1 MSKIR
6 IQIKNR
12 FTGSILFEYE
22 SENNTIKKTI
32 LEGVKSRADLR
43 GAVLAGADLRGAV
56 LAGAILRGADLR
68 GADLTDADLTDADLT
83 DADLRGADLAGADL
97 RGAVLT
103 GADLTGA
110 DLRGAVLAGAV
121 LTGAVLTPIKDDLF
135 AVLSYQPHEVPALIK
150 ALAEGRVKGST
161 YTGTCACLVGTL
173 ANEAHCNYER
183 LVSGLKPN
191 ASRPIERFF
200 LAINEGDTPETSQFS
215 ALAHEWATVWYNRM
229 TATFSPK
236 PIKRKTK

>member
-83 DADLRGADLAGADL
+83 DADLRGADLAGA
-97 RGAVLT
+97 VLT
-103 GADLTGA
+103 
-110 DLRGAVLAGAV
+110 GAV

-150 ALAEGRVKGST
+150 ALVEGRVKGST

-215 ALAHEWATVWYNRM
+215 ALAHEWATEWYNRM

>member
-22 SENNTIKKTI
+22 SENNTNKKTI
-32 LEGVKSRADLR
+32 LEGVKSRA
-43 GAVLAGADLRGAV
+43 VLTGADLT
-56 LAGAILRGADLR
+56 GAI
-68 GADLTDADLTDADLT
+68 LTDADLTGAILRDAVLT
-83 DADLRGADLAGADL
+83 GAVLRGAVLRGAVLRGAD
-97 RGAVLT
+97 LT

-110 DLRGAVLAGAV
+110 DLRGAD
-121 LTGAVLTPIKDDLF
+121 LTGADLTGAILTPIKDDLF

-215 ALAHEWATVWYNRM
+215 ALAHEWATEWYNRM